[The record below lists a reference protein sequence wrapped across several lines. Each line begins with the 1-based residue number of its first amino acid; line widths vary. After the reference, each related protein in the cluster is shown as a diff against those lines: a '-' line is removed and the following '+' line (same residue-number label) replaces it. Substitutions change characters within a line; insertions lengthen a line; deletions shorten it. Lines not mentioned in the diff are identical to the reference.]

1 MDMYDILKKLNSVGS
16 TPLYESAVPRAAD
29 VDKSKIPA
37 YKRKDSGEEKL
48 TLKDLEA
55 ERSKSATGAAGLKKL
70 KDRTGISESEVEE
83 GNEYVKA
90 RKDAIRAGK
99 PTFTVGGKTH
109 KVTGDTSQEKTGVE
123 ESAEE
128 TPRGRIHR
136 AAPGGYGRKYDQ
148 DDEEGGEKKPAAPK
162 IDRGRGRPKKERQP
176 FSGDEAGKLQN
187 WIVGNKPKGGLPG
200 KAGVKHT
207 KMADQEKAE
216 KARER
221 ASAKDE
227 LDELSPQALGNYRT
241 AALAQANKSGG
252 MAKSLDRSA
261 MGATEKESDRIRNSN
276 VTDPKLKY
284 QGGGDAYAKQSQKRF
299 AGAKQALAKGAVQ
312 NEGEEQLTVQQLA
325 TISDEALDNAYHYGR
340 SSPGNTFGWQANLK
354 SASYAKQMID
364 KGITDIEQISD
375 AIHKGWNVTA
385 QAFVKNPDQFDDT
398 AKLQAAGKLEGKL
411 QQRAQL
417 MKQNYAQLPD
427 EEKEKDR
434 VVARALLQALKG
446 QQGVAEG
453 EDEFDPANRG
463 EYDREGEMAQ
473 DQLKTAADAANELR
487 SILDSDENLPEWIQ
501 SKITMAME
509 YLDTARDNMK
519 SREDDEEPV
528 KEAGNYSAKRAR
540 AGADIGK
547 PGKNFAKIEKSAGG
561 GEKGKKIAGAVLNK
575 LRHPKKEVEETTTA
589 GSVATAP
596 AEGGKKT
603 KGGVQ
608 FGKGVYEGAL
618 AESFSSKLKTMLNEE
633 ISMNLTTN
641 SNGTKSLTVTATD
654 DDAMRLAEILKLAGM
669 ESQAPAGDTAE
680 ACGDCGQSPCG
691 CDHIEEDDHA
701 NSPDPM
707 YADTEIMVNKLA
719 GGPNDQKLQVN
730 PNNMGDNPLAMDRLG
745 RKQSPQVNLGA
756 ADIGESI
763 EKRLWTIYNRKD
775 T

>member
-16 TPLYESAVPRAAD
+16 TPLYESAGQRAAA
-29 VDKSKIPA
+29 VDKSRIPA

-83 GNEYVKA
+83 GNEYVNA
-90 RKDAIRAGK
+90 RKDAIRAGR

-109 KVTGDTSQEKTGVE
+109 KVTGDTSQEKAGVD

-128 TPRGRIHR
+128 TTRGRIHR

-148 DDEEGGEKKPAAPK
+148 DDEEGGEKKAATPK

-176 FSGDEAGKLQN
+176 FSGDEASKLQSFV
-187 WIVGNKPKGGLPG
+187 VGNKPKSGLPG

-227 LDELSPQALGNYRT
+227 LDELSPKALGNYRN

-252 MAKSLDRSA
+252 IAKALDRSA

-312 NEGEEQLTVQQLA
+312 NEGE
-325 TISDEALDNAYHYGR
+325 
-340 SSPGNTFGWQANLK
+340 
-354 SASYAKQMID
+354 
-364 KGITDIEQISD
+364 
-375 AIHKGWNVTA
+375 
-385 QAFVKNPDQFDDT
+385 
-398 AKLQAAGKLEGKL
+398 
-411 QQRAQL
+411 
-417 MKQNYAQLPD
+417 
-427 EEKEKDR
+427 
-434 VVARALLQALKG
+434 
-446 QQGVAEG
+446 
-453 EDEFDPANRG
+453 DEFDPANRG

-473 DQLKTAADAANELR
+473 DQLTTAADAASELR
-487 SILDSDENLPEWIQ
+487 SILDSDENLPEWVQ
-501 SKITMAME
+501 SKITKAVD
-509 YLDTARDNMK
+509 YLDTARDYMK
-519 SREDDEEPV
+519 SKDDGDEPV

-547 PGKNFAKIEKSAGG
+547 PGKKPDFLDMDKDGNKKEPMKKAVADKKAG
-561 GEKGKKIAGAVLNK
+561 
-575 LRHPKKEVEETTTA
+575 PKKEVEETTTA

-633 ISMNLTTN
+633 ISMNLSTN

-680 ACGDCGQSPCG
+680 ACGACGQSPCG
-691 CDHIEEDDHA
+691 CDHIDEDDHA

-707 YADTEIMVNKLA
+707 YADTDTMVMKLA
-719 GGPNDQKLQVN
+719 GGLNGPKVQVN
-730 PNNMGDNPLAMDRLG
+730 PNNMADNPLAMKRLG
-745 RKQSPQVNLGA
+745 VKQSPQVNLGS

-763 EKRLWTIYNRKD
+763 EKRLWTIYNRQD

>member
-16 TPLYESAVPRAAD
+16 TPLYESSVPRAAE
-29 VDKSKIPA
+29 VDKSRIPA
-37 YKRKDSGEEKL
+37 YKRKAGGEEKL

-70 KDRTGISESEVEE
+70 KDRTDISESDVEE
-83 GNEYVKA
+83 GNEYVNA
-90 RKDAIRAGK
+90 RRDAIRAGR

-176 FSGDEAGKLQN
+176 FSGDEAGKLQSFV
-187 WIVGNKPKGGLPG
+187 VGNKPKSGLPG

-227 LDELSPQALGNYRT
+227 LDELSPQALGNYRN

-252 MAKSLDRSA
+252 MAKALDRSA

-312 NEGEEQLTVQQLA
+312 NEGE
-325 TISDEALDNAYHYGR
+325 
-340 SSPGNTFGWQANLK
+340 
-354 SASYAKQMID
+354 
-364 KGITDIEQISD
+364 
-375 AIHKGWNVTA
+375 
-385 QAFVKNPDQFDDT
+385 
-398 AKLQAAGKLEGKL
+398 
-411 QQRAQL
+411 
-417 MKQNYAQLPD
+417 
-427 EEKEKDR
+427 
-434 VVARALLQALKG
+434 
-446 QQGVAEG
+446 
-453 EDEFDPANRG
+453 DEFDPANRG

-473 DQLKTAADAANELR
+473 DQLTTAADAASELR
-487 SILDSDENLPEWIQ
+487 SILDSDENLPEWVQ
-501 SKITMAME
+501 SKITKAMD
-509 YLDTARDNMK
+509 YLDTARDYMK
-519 SREDDEEPV
+519 SKDDHDEPV
-528 KEAGNYSAKRAR
+528 KEAGNHSAKRAR
-540 AGADIGK
+540 AGSDIGK
-547 PGKNFAKIEKSAGG
+547 PGKKPDFLDMDKDGNKKEPMKKAVADKKAG
-561 GEKGKKIAGAVLNK
+561 
-575 LRHPKKEVEETTTA
+575 PKKEVEETTTA

-680 ACGDCGQSPCG
+680 ACGACGQSPCG
-691 CDHIEEDDHA
+691 CDHIDEDDHA

-707 YADTEIMVNKLA
+707 YADTDTMVMKLA
-719 GGPNDQKLQVN
+719 GGLNGPKEQVN
-730 PNNMGDNPLAMDRLG
+730 PNNLADNPLAMKRLG
-745 RKQSPQVNLGA
+745 VKQSPQVNLGS

>member
-16 TPLYESAVPRAAD
+16 TPLYESAVPRAAA
-29 VDKSKIPA
+29 VDKSRIPA

-55 ERSKSATGAAGLKKL
+55 ERSKSATGAAGLKNL
-70 KDRTGISESEVEE
+70 KDRTGVEEGLTGVAEGESNRAMNEQGVEE
-83 GNEYVKA
+83 GNEYVDA
-90 RKDAIRAGK
+90 RRAAIRAGR

-109 KVTGDTSQEKTGVE
+109 KVTGNTSQEKAGVD

-128 TPRGRIHR
+128 TTRGRIHR

-148 DDEEGGEKKPAAPK
+148 DDEEGGEKKAAAPK

-176 FSGDEAGKLQN
+176 FSGDEASKLQSFV
-187 WIVGNKPKGGLPG
+187 VGNKPKSGLPG

-221 ASAKDE
+221 AAAKDDVDE
-227 LDELSPQALGNYRT
+227 GSLNELSVNTLSSYGNKAGKSIDKKLDKAAGHSEKATKLYDKGT
-241 AALAQANKSGG
+241 ASAVAKSYDHEDQANK
-252 MAKSLDRSA
+252 LQR
-261 MGATEKESDRIRNSN
+261 
-276 VTDPKLKY
+276 
-284 QGGGDAYAKQSQKRF
+284 
-299 AGAKQALAKGAVQ
+299 
-312 NEGEEQLTVQQLA
+312 
-325 TISDEALDNAYHYGR
+325 
-340 SSPGNTFGWQANLK
+340 QANK
-354 SASYAKQMID
+354 R
-364 KGITDIEQISD
+364 SD
-375 AIHKGWNVTA
+375 SM
-385 QAFVKNPDQFDDT
+385 D
-398 AKLQAAGKLEGKL
+398 QAAGKLAK
-411 QQRAQL
+411 
-417 MKQNYAQLPD
+417 KF
-427 EEKEKDR
+427 KK
-434 VVARALLQALKG
+434 
-446 QQGVAEG
+446 GVAEG

-473 DQLKTAADAANELR
+473 DQLTTAADAASELR
-487 SILDSDENLPEWIQ
+487 SILDSDENLPEWVQ
-501 SKITMAME
+501 SKITKAVD
-509 YLDTARDNMK
+509 YLDTARDYMK
-519 SREDDEEPV
+519 SKDDGDEPV

-540 AGADIGK
+540 AGAVIGK

-618 AESFSSKLKTMLNEE
+618 AESFSSKLKTILNEE
-633 ISMNLTTN
+633 ISMNLSTN

-680 ACGDCGQSPCG
+680 ACGACGQSPCG
-691 CDHIEEDDHA
+691 CDHIDEDDHA

-707 YADTEIMVNKLA
+707 YADTDTMVMKLA
-719 GGPNDQKLQVN
+719 GGLNGPKVQVN
-730 PNNMGDNPLAMDRLG
+730 PNNMADNPLAMKRLG
-745 RKQSPQVNLGA
+745 VKQSPQVNLGS

-763 EKRLWTIYNRKD
+763 EKRLWTIYNRQD

>member
-37 YKRKDSGEEKL
+37 YKRKAGGEEKL

-70 KDRTGISESEVEE
+70 KDRTDISESDVEE
-83 GNEYVKA
+83 GNEYVNA
-90 RKDAIRAGK
+90 RRDAIRAGR

-176 FSGDEAGKLQN
+176 FSGDEAGKLQSFV
-187 WIVGNKPKGGLPG
+187 VGNKPKSGLPG

-207 KMADQEKAE
+207 KMADQEKVE

-221 ASAKDE
+221 AAAKD
-227 LDELSPQALGNYRT
+227 DV
-241 AALAQANKSGG
+241 
-252 MAKSLDRSA
+252 D
-261 MGATEKESDRIRNSN
+261 
-276 VTDPKLKY
+276 
-284 QGGGDAYAKQSQKRF
+284 
-299 AGAKQALAKGAVQ
+299 
-312 NEGEEQLTVQQLA
+312 
-325 TISDEALDNAYHYGR
+325 
-340 SSPGNTFGWQANLK
+340 
-354 SASYAKQMID
+354 
-364 KGITDIEQISD
+364 
-375 AIHKGWNVTA
+375 
-385 QAFVKNPDQFDDT
+385 
-398 AKLQAAGKLEGKL
+398 EGK
-411 QQRAQL
+411 
-417 MKQNYAQLPD
+417 
-427 EEKEKDR
+427 
-434 VVARALLQALKG
+434 
-446 QQGVAEG
+446 
-453 EDEFDPANRG
+453 DEFDPANRG

-473 DQLKTAADAANELR
+473 DQLTTAADAASELR
-487 SILDSDENLPEWIQ
+487 SILDSDENLPEWVQ
-501 SKITMAME
+501 SKITKAVD
-509 YLDTARDNMK
+509 YLDTARDYMK
-519 SREDDEEPV
+519 SKDDHDEPV
-528 KEAGNYSAKRAR
+528 KEAGNHSAKRAR
-540 AGADIGK
+540 AGSDIGK
-547 PGKNFAKIEKSAGG
+547 PGKKPDFLDMDKDGNKKEPMKKAVADKKAG
-561 GEKGKKIAGAVLNK
+561 
-575 LRHPKKEVEETTTA
+575 PKKEVEETTTA

-680 ACGDCGQSPCG
+680 ACGACGQSPCG
-691 CDHIEEDDHA
+691 CDHIDEDDHA

-707 YADTEIMVNKLA
+707 YADTDTMVMKLA
-719 GGPNDQKLQVN
+719 GGLNGPKEQVN
-730 PNNMGDNPLAMDRLG
+730 PNNLADNPLAMKRLG
-745 RKQSPQVNLGA
+745 VKQSPQVNLGS

>member
-16 TPLYESAVPRAAD
+16 TPLYESSVPRASE

-37 YKRKDSGEEKL
+37 YKRKAGGEEKL

-70 KDRTGISESEVEE
+70 KDRTDISESEVEE
-83 GNEYVKA
+83 GNEYVNA
-90 RKDAIRAGK
+90 RRDAIRAGK

-109 KVTGDTSQEKTGVE
+109 KVTGDTSQEKAEVD

-148 DDEEGGEKKPAAPK
+148 DDEEGDEKKAAASKKKAAAPPK
-162 IDRGRGRPKKERQP
+162 INRGPGRPTSGRRP
-176 FSGDEAGKLQN
+176 FSGDEAGKLQSYV
-187 WIVGNKPKGGLPG
+187 VGNKPKDFDKGSGVEHG
-200 KAGVKHT
+200 FSTAEKVARKAKAAADKAAYKATGVKP
-207 KMADQEKAE
+207 KRLDKDDVDEGE
-216 KARER
+216 SNREM
-221 ASAKDE
+221 
-227 LDELSPQALGNYRT
+227 SPQQLNQMWDRLGKGVARH
-241 AALAQANKSGG
+241 K
-252 MAKSLDRSA
+252 D
-261 MGATEKESDRIRNSN
+261 
-276 VTDPKLKY
+276 DP
-284 QGGGDAYAKQSQKRF
+284 
-299 AGAKQALAKGAVQ
+299 AVQ
-312 NEGEEQLTVQQLA
+312 T
-325 TISDEALDNAYHYGR
+325 
-340 SSPGNTFGWQANLK
+340 
-354 SASYAKQMID
+354 
-364 KGITDIEQISD
+364 
-375 AIHKGWNVTA
+375 
-385 QAFVKNPDQFDDT
+385 
-398 AKLQAAGKLEGKL
+398 
-411 QQRAQL
+411 
-417 MKQNYAQLPD
+417 
-427 EEKEKDR
+427 
-434 VVARALLQALKG
+434 ALKELEDSLNYLMT
-446 QQGVAEG
+446 QGVAEG

-473 DQLKTAADAANELR
+473 DQLTTAADAASELR
-487 SILDSDENLPEWIQ
+487 SILDSDENLPEWVQ
-501 SKITMAME
+501 SKITKAVD
-509 YLDTARDNMK
+509 YLDTARDYMK
-519 SREDDEEPV
+519 SKDDHDEPV

-540 AGADIGK
+540 AGSDIGK
-547 PGKNFAKIEKSAGG
+547 PGKKPDFLDMDKDGNKKEPMKKAVADKKAG
-561 GEKGKKIAGAVLNK
+561 
-575 LRHPKKEVEETTTA
+575 PKKEVEETTTA

-680 ACGDCGQSPCG
+680 ACGACGQSPCG
-691 CDHIEEDDHA
+691 CDHIDEDDHA

-707 YADTEIMVNKLA
+707 YADTDTMVMKLA
-719 GGPNDQKLQVN
+719 GGLNGPKAQVN
-730 PNNMGDNPLAMDRLG
+730 PNNLADNPLAMKRLG
-745 RKQSPQVNLGA
+745 VKQSPQVNLGS

-763 EKRLWTIYNRKD
+763 EKRLWTIYNRQD
-775 T
+775 TQ

>member
-1 MDMYDILKKLNSVGS
+1 MDMYDILKKLNSVGG
-16 TPLYESAVPRAAD
+16 TPLYESAVQRAAA
-29 VDKSKIPA
+29 VDKSRIPA

-70 KDRTGISESEVEE
+70 KDRTGIRESEVEE
-83 GNEYVKA
+83 GYYKDPDGDDESEEDKEDKKDNEKRRREEDEMDEGNEFVKA
-90 RKDAIRAGK
+90 RRDAIRAGK
-99 PTFTVGGKTH
+99 PTFMVGGKTH
-109 KVTGDTSQEKTGVE
+109 KVTGDTSQEKAGVD

-162 IDRGRGRPKKERQP
+162 IDRGRGRPKKEREP
-176 FSGDEAGKLQN
+176 FSGDEASKLQSFV
-187 WIVGNKPKGGLPG
+187 VGNKPKSGLPG

-221 ASAKDE
+221 ASAK
-227 LDELSPQALGNYRT
+227 
-241 AALAQANKSGG
+241 
-252 MAKSLDRSA
+252 
-261 MGATEKESDRIRNSN
+261 
-276 VTDPKLKY
+276 
-284 QGGGDAYAKQSQKRF
+284 
-299 AGAKQALAKGAVQ
+299 
-312 NEGEEQLTVQQLA
+312 GEV
-325 TISDEALDNAYHYGR
+325 DEAVRGLYYG
-340 SSPGNTFGWQANLK
+340 
-354 SASYAKQMID
+354 D
-364 KGITDIEQISD
+364 KGIRPPQTQPERDQIAGDIKQSRATNRADQTTTGYGNRVAPQRGAASSATPGQI
-375 AIHKGWNVTA
+375 G
-385 QAFVKNPDQFDDT
+385 
-398 AKLQAAGKLEGKL
+398 AKTTNAAGQTAFSSRSADKKY
-411 QQRAQL
+411 A
-417 MKQNYAQLPD
+417 NYAGNINTTAGAG
-427 EEKEKDR
+427 K
-434 VVARALLQALKG
+434 
-446 QQGVAEG
+446 GVAEG

-473 DQLKTAADAANELR
+473 DQLTTAADAASELR
-487 SILDSDENLPEWIQ
+487 SILDSDENLPEWVQ
-501 SKITMAME
+501 SKITKAVD
-509 YLDTARDNMK
+509 YLDTARDYMK
-519 SREDDEEPV
+519 SKDDGDEPV

-547 PGKNFAKIEKSAGG
+547 PGKKPDFLDMDKDGNKKEPMKKAVADKKAG
-561 GEKGKKIAGAVLNK
+561 L
-575 LRHPKKEVEETTTA
+575 KKEVEETTTA

-633 ISMNLTTN
+633 ISMNLSTN

-680 ACGDCGQSPCG
+680 ACGACGQSPCG
-691 CDHIEEDDHA
+691 CDHIDEDDHA

-707 YADTEIMVNKLA
+707 YADTDTMVMKLA
-719 GGPNDQKLQVN
+719 GGLNGPKVQVN
-730 PNNMGDNPLAMDRLG
+730 PNNMADNPLAMKRLG
-745 RKQSPQVNLGA
+745 VKQSPQVNLGS

-763 EKRLWTIYNRKD
+763 EKRLWTIYNRQD

>member
-29 VDKSKIPA
+29 VDKSRIPA
-37 YKRKDSGEEKL
+37 YKRKAGGEEKL

-70 KDRTGISESEVEE
+70 KDRTDISESDVEE
-83 GNEYVKA
+83 GNEYVNA
-90 RKDAIRAGK
+90 RRDAIRAGR

-176 FSGDEAGKLQN
+176 FSGDEAGKLQSFV
-187 WIVGNKPKGGLPG
+187 VGNKPKSGLPG

-207 KMADQEKAE
+207 KMADQEKVE

-221 ASAKDE
+221 AAAKD
-227 LDELSPQALGNYRT
+227 DV
-241 AALAQANKSGG
+241 
-252 MAKSLDRSA
+252 D
-261 MGATEKESDRIRNSN
+261 
-276 VTDPKLKY
+276 
-284 QGGGDAYAKQSQKRF
+284 
-299 AGAKQALAKGAVQ
+299 
-312 NEGEEQLTVQQLA
+312 
-325 TISDEALDNAYHYGR
+325 
-340 SSPGNTFGWQANLK
+340 
-354 SASYAKQMID
+354 
-364 KGITDIEQISD
+364 
-375 AIHKGWNVTA
+375 
-385 QAFVKNPDQFDDT
+385 
-398 AKLQAAGKLEGKL
+398 EGK
-411 QQRAQL
+411 
-417 MKQNYAQLPD
+417 
-427 EEKEKDR
+427 
-434 VVARALLQALKG
+434 
-446 QQGVAEG
+446 
-453 EDEFDPANRG
+453 DEFDPANRG

-473 DQLKTAADAANELR
+473 DQLTTAADAASELR
-487 SILDSDENLPEWIQ
+487 SILDSDENLPEWVQ
-501 SKITMAME
+501 SKITKAMD
-509 YLDTARDNMK
+509 YLDTARDYMK
-519 SREDDEEPV
+519 SKDDHDEPV
-528 KEAGNYSAKRAR
+528 KEAGNHSAKRAR
-540 AGADIGK
+540 AGSDIGK
-547 PGKNFAKIEKSAGG
+547 PGKKPDFLDMDKDGNKKEPMKKAVADKKAG
-561 GEKGKKIAGAVLNK
+561 
-575 LRHPKKEVEETTTA
+575 PKKEVEETTTA

-633 ISMNLTTN
+633 ISMNLSTN

-680 ACGDCGQSPCG
+680 ACGACGQSPCG
-691 CDHIEEDDHA
+691 CDHIDEDDHA

-707 YADTEIMVNKLA
+707 YADTDTMVMKLA
-719 GGPNDQKLQVN
+719 GGLNGPKEQVN
-730 PNNMGDNPLAMDRLG
+730 PNNLADNPLAMKRLG
-745 RKQSPQVNLGA
+745 VKQSPQVNLGS

-763 EKRLWTIYNRKD
+763 EKRLWTIYNRQD

>member
-16 TPLYESAVPRAAD
+16 KPLYESAVPRAAD

-70 KDRTGISESEVEE
+70 KDRTDISESDVEE
-83 GNEYVKA
+83 GNEYVNA

-109 KVTGDTSQEKTGVE
+109 KVTGDTSQEKAEVE

-148 DDEEGGEKKPAAPK
+148 DEEGGEKKPAAPK

-176 FSGDEAGKLQN
+176 FSGDEASKLQSFV
-187 WIVGNKPKGGLPG
+187 VGNKPKSGLPG

-227 LDELSPQALGNYRT
+227 VD
-241 AALAQANKSGG
+241 
-252 MAKSLDRSA
+252 
-261 MGATEKESDRIRNSN
+261 
-276 VTDPKLKY
+276 
-284 QGGGDAYAKQSQKRF
+284 
-299 AGAKQALAKGAVQ
+299 
-312 NEGEEQLTVQQLA
+312 
-325 TISDEALDNAYHYGR
+325 
-340 SSPGNTFGWQANLK
+340 
-354 SASYAKQMID
+354 
-364 KGITDIEQISD
+364 
-375 AIHKGWNVTA
+375 
-385 QAFVKNPDQFDDT
+385 
-398 AKLQAAGKLEGKL
+398 EGK
-411 QQRAQL
+411 
-417 MKQNYAQLPD
+417 
-427 EEKEKDR
+427 
-434 VVARALLQALKG
+434 
-446 QQGVAEG
+446 
-453 EDEFDPANRG
+453 DEFDPANRG
-463 EYDREGEMAQ
+463 EYDREGEMAR

-501 SKITMAME
+501 SKITMAMD

-528 KEAGNYSAKRAR
+528 EESGNYSAKRAR

-547 PGKNFAKIEKSAGG
+547 PGKNFAKIEKSAA
-561 GEKGKKIAGAVLNK
+561 KKYGSKEAGARVAGAVLNK
-575 LRHPKKEVEETTTA
+575 LRHPKEEVEETTTA

-707 YADTEIMVNKLA
+707 YADTDTMVNKLS
-719 GGPNDQKLQVN
+719 GGLN
-730 PNNMGDNPLAMDRLG
+730 G
-745 RKQSPQVNLGA
+745 RKATGQTTIPVVASQ
-756 ADIGESI
+756 IKRQHSMEESASL
-763 EKRLWTIYNRKD
+763 EQRLWTIYNRQD
-775 T
+775 TK

>member
-16 TPLYESAVPRAAD
+16 TPLYESAVPRAAE
-29 VDKSKIPA
+29 VDKSRIPA

-70 KDRTGISESEVEE
+70 KDRTGVEEGIEQMVSSGHKIISNRKTPKGEFIVLQNKNDGKYEIHKFVGPASTTGYEFISAYKTPQEMQSAFKSLTGVAEGESNRAMNEQGVEE
-83 GNEYVKA
+83 GNEYVNA
-90 RKDAIRAGK
+90 RRAAIRAGR

-109 KVTGDTSQEKTGVE
+109 KVTGDTSQEKAGVE

-162 IDRGRGRPKKERQP
+162 IDRGRGRPKKEREP
-176 FSGDEAGKLQN
+176 FSGDEASKLQSYV
-187 WIVGNKPKGGLPG
+187 VGNKPKSGLPG

-252 MAKSLDRSA
+252 IAKGLDRSA
-261 MGATEKESDRIRNSN
+261 SGATEKESDRFRYSN
-276 VTDPKLKY
+276 RTDPNLKY

-312 NEGEEQLTVQQLA
+312 N
-325 TISDEALDNAYHYGR
+325 
-340 SSPGNTFGWQANLK
+340 
-354 SASYAKQMID
+354 
-364 KGITDIEQISD
+364 
-375 AIHKGWNVTA
+375 
-385 QAFVKNPDQFDDT
+385 
-398 AKLQAAGKLEGKL
+398 
-411 QQRAQL
+411 
-417 MKQNYAQLPD
+417 
-427 EEKEKDR
+427 
-434 VVARALLQALKG
+434 
-446 QQGVAEG
+446 EG

-501 SKITMAME
+501 SKITMAMD

-575 LRHPKKEVEETTTA
+575 LRHPKEEVEETTTA

-596 AEGGKKT
+596 AAGGKKT

-680 ACGDCGQSPCG
+680 ACGACGQSPCG
-691 CDHIEEDDHA
+691 CDHIDEDDHA

-707 YADTEIMVNKLA
+707 YADTDTMVNKLS
-719 GGPNDQKLQVN
+719 GGLNGPKEQVN
-730 PNNMGDNPLAMDRLG
+730 PNNLADNPMAMKRLG
-745 RKQSPQVNLGA
+745 VKQSPQVNLGS
-756 ADIGESI
+756 ADIGESN
-763 EKRLWTIYNRKD
+763 EKRLWTIYNRQD
-775 T
+775 TK

>member
-16 TPLYESAVPRAAD
+16 TPLYESSVPRAAE
-29 VDKSKIPA
+29 VDKSRIPA
-37 YKRKDSGEEKL
+37 YKRKAGGEEKL

-55 ERSKSATGAAGLKKL
+55 ERSKSATGAAGLEKL
-70 KDRTGISESEVEE
+70 KKRTGISESDVEE
-83 GNEYVKA
+83 GNEYVNA
-90 RKDAIRAGK
+90 RRDAIRAGR

-176 FSGDEAGKLQN
+176 FSGDEASKLQSFV
-187 WIVGNKPKGGLPG
+187 VGNKPKSGLPG

-207 KMADQEKAE
+207 KMADQEKVE

-221 ASAKDE
+221 AAAKD
-227 LDELSPQALGNYRT
+227 DV
-241 AALAQANKSGG
+241 
-252 MAKSLDRSA
+252 D
-261 MGATEKESDRIRNSN
+261 
-276 VTDPKLKY
+276 
-284 QGGGDAYAKQSQKRF
+284 
-299 AGAKQALAKGAVQ
+299 
-312 NEGEEQLTVQQLA
+312 
-325 TISDEALDNAYHYGR
+325 
-340 SSPGNTFGWQANLK
+340 
-354 SASYAKQMID
+354 
-364 KGITDIEQISD
+364 
-375 AIHKGWNVTA
+375 
-385 QAFVKNPDQFDDT
+385 
-398 AKLQAAGKLEGKL
+398 EGK
-411 QQRAQL
+411 
-417 MKQNYAQLPD
+417 
-427 EEKEKDR
+427 
-434 VVARALLQALKG
+434 
-446 QQGVAEG
+446 
-453 EDEFDPANRG
+453 DEFDPANRG

-473 DQLKTAADAANELR
+473 DQLTTAADAASELR
-487 SILDSDENLPEWIQ
+487 SILDSDENLPEWVQ
-501 SKITMAME
+501 SKITKAMD
-509 YLDTARDNMK
+509 YLDTARDYMK
-519 SREDDEEPV
+519 SKDDHDEPV

-547 PGKNFAKIEKSAGG
+547 PGKKPDFLDMDKDGNKKEPMKKAVADKKAG
-561 GEKGKKIAGAVLNK
+561 
-575 LRHPKKEVEETTTA
+575 PKKEVEETTTA

-680 ACGDCGQSPCG
+680 ACGACGQSPCG
-691 CDHIEEDDHA
+691 CDHIDEDDHA

-707 YADTEIMVNKLA
+707 YADTDTMVMKLS
-719 GGPNDQKLQVN
+719 GGLNGPKEQVN
-730 PNNMGDNPLAMDRLG
+730 PNNLADNPLAMKRLG
-745 RKQSPQVNLGA
+745 VKQSPQVNLGS

-763 EKRLWTIYNRKD
+763 EKRLWTIYNRQD

>member
-109 KVTGDTSQEKTGVE
+109 KVTGDTSQEKAEVE

-252 MAKSLDRSA
+252 IAKSLDRSA

-312 NEGEEQLTVQQLA
+312 NEQGVA
-325 TISDEALDNAYHYGR
+325 EARVD
-340 SSPGNTFGWQANLK
+340 
-354 SASYAKQMID
+354 
-364 KGITDIEQISD
+364 
-375 AIHKGWNVTA
+375 
-385 QAFVKNPDQFDDT
+385 
-398 AKLQAAGKLEGKL
+398 
-411 QQRAQL
+411 
-417 MKQNYAQLPD
+417 QLPTNGAD
-427 EEKEKDR
+427 YSKYDTDHLKMMLRPGILHRNEAGFKALIRKE
-434 VVARALLQALKG
+434 LKKREQQS

-501 SKITMAME
+501 SKITMAMD

-519 SREDDEEPV
+519 SREDDEESV
-528 KEAGNYSAKRAR
+528 EESGNYSAKRAR

-680 ACGDCGQSPCG
+680 ACGACGQSPCG
-691 CDHIEEDDHA
+691 CDHIDEDDHA

-707 YADTEIMVNKLA
+707 YADTDTMVNKLS
-719 GGPNDQKLQVN
+719 GGLNGPKEQVN
-730 PNNMGDNPLAMDRLG
+730 PNNLADNPLAMKRLG
-745 RKQSPQVNLGA
+745 VKQSPQVNLGS

-763 EKRLWTIYNRKD
+763 EKRLWTIYNRQD